1 MFKTKAYENI
11 WWRVENRVS
20 QLAIEGGS
28 NAYDKYLLSEIL
40 RAFSRSQDNQ
50 MTGSKKLFV
59 NLEPV
64 VLAHLNTMTPR
75 ELSHTIHAYSIRSAG
90 NPELYKA
97 FDARIVELQ
106 KTDIFDYASLSNLI
120 YYLMFTDNTNE
131 EMWHQVVEH
140 TLNQEEIMPIVY
152 YKPFKFSKFYLQHHF
167 P

>member
-1 MFKTKAYENI
+1 
-11 WWRVENRVS
+11 
-20 QLAIEGGS
+20 
-28 NAYDKYLLSEIL
+28 
-40 RAFSRSQDNQ
+40 